1 MEFVTKTKPE
11 IKKQDAVFI
20 GARLKEVRKSA
31 GFSLQEVAE
40 RLNRDYGANINK
52 GMISKYENGIHEP
65 SAGTIHCLSIIFGVS
80 ADYLMCKSNAPN
92 EKDNSADSV
101 DTGLAIKIFSRYNHA
116 DGGDIEKGSVELIP
130 SSWVAGGHEFFGL
143 RITGSELAPRYY
155 EGDVIIFERR
165 SKVPNDSVGLVSMGK
180 NDAFL
185 CHIVRK
191 RNGKAIIPLDR
202 RLKETFYTT
211 EELEASDVHIIG
223 VAIQVRRME

>member
-1 MEFVTKTKPE
+1 MRKTKSDT
-11 IKKQDAVFI
+11 KKQDASFI

-40 RLNRDYGANINK
+40 RLNRDYGSNINK

-65 SAGTIHCLSIIFGVS
+65 SAGTIQCLSNIFGVS
-80 ADYLMCKSNAPN
+80 ASYLMCKTDVPN
-92 EKDNSADSV
+92 DEVYCEESAD
-101 DTGLAIKIFSRYNHA
+101 TGHMIKIYSRYNPI
-116 DGGDIEKGSVELIP
+116 DGGELEKGSVEFIP
-130 SSWVAGGHEFFGL
+130 SSWIAGGHEFFGL
-143 RITGSELAPRYY
+143 RINGSELAPRYY
-155 EGDVIIFERR
+155 DGDVIIFERR
-165 SKVPNDSVGLVSMGK
+165 SKVPSDSVGLISMGK

-202 RLKETFYTT
+202 RIKETFYTT
-211 EELEASDVHIIG
+211 EQLEESDVHIIG